1 MEKITQKGVEVS
13 GLENL
18 LAIQQLN
25 AAGRHVIF
33 APNHVSPNSKVK
45 TQLAMA
51 EDYPK
56 LRDVLEENGLPASV
70 LFRGDG
76 DIEVGDSR
84 VRRII
89 YDIHRA
95 IFSRLGRLL
104 TGGVPLNIN
113 AKEPKLAQRK
123 NLGNVREV
131 LHRLKKQNMV
141 IYPYGNW
148 FKAGEQQFD
157 ENLPAEGYAGMENF
171 EKWRQS
177 LKSGFVRFAKMS
189 GCPIV
194 PVYVD
199 NTGGEWKIRF
209 GEPIEAPK
217 ETSNEE
223 LGQRYLQAMQLEKQR
238 LQLPMHSENSQS

>member
-1 MEKITQKGVEVS
+1 MEKINQKGVEVS

-18 LAIQQLN
+18 LTVQEMN

-33 APNHVSPNSKVK
+33 APNHVSPNSKIK

-51 EDYPK
+51 EDYPR

-84 VRRII
+84 IRRMI

-113 AKEPKLAQRK
+113 AREPKLAQNK
-123 NLGNVREV
+123 NFGNVREV
-131 LHRLKKQNMV
+131 LHRLKKQNMI

-148 FKAGEQQFD
+148 FRAGEQQFD
-157 ENLPAEGYAGMENF
+157 ENLPAEGYAGMDDF

-217 ETSNEE
+217 SVSNEQ
-223 LGQRYLQAMQLEKQR
+223 LGQQYLQAMRQQKDL
-238 LQLPMHSENSQS
+238 LQLPPHSQEH